1 MLQMGSTALLI
12 WGLLFSSIGLGYFL
26 YGKNQQVLAP
36 LLSGL
41 ALMIFPYFV
50 SSVTA
55 LVLIGLVLCVIPYYF
70 RRRY

>member
-1 MLQMGSTALLI
+1 MGSVALLI
-12 WGLLFSSIGLGYFL
+12 WGVVFSSIGLGYFL

-50 SSVTA
+50 SSTMV
-55 LVLIGLVLCVIPYYF
+55 LVLIGLGLCVIPYYF
-70 RRRY
+70 RRRD